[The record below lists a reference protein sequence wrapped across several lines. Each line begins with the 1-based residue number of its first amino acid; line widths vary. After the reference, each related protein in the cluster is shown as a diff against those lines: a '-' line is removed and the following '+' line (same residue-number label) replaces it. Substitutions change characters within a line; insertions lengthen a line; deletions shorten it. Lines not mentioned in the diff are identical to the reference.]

1 MPSVVV
7 TDVTHDPNRDVRV
20 VLDRAIAGTAAE
32 QLDELTYSIATASVS
47 MSEAVAI
54 RFVGV
59 DPVAF
64 WVRPDGM
71 IGIAL
76 A

>member
-1 MPSVVV
+1 M
-7 TDVTHDPNRDVRV
+7 THDPTRDVRV

-32 QLDELTYSIATASVS
+32 QLDELTYGIATVSAS

-59 DPVAF
+59 DPVAY

-71 IGIAL
+71 IGVAL